1 MTTAVRRVLLQLAV
15 VFAVLVTSG
24 WVARGESP
32 PPDAYSVQLAEW
44 RQEAVAGA
52 ALPDPGAPAEEISG
66 FFTGLSAFQQLA
78 LARDYPLVVGNLNG
92 APLQLRYTANR
103 FALGEAEAG
112 ERARLEN
119 KRLTQ
124 AGRRAV
130 NRRANRYESLRT
142 PRRQILAFDPDG
154 RGRAAE
160 VLGDLDRAQ
169 RITVIVPG
177 VDNDLLNF
185 ERTRLKYSAPVGM
198 AAALHREQRK
208 VAPEVRTA
216 VIAWADYVTPNGMS
230 VAAATAELA
239 EAGAERLTG
248 LLAGLP
254 GDAPVTLVCHSYGS
268 VVCGV
273 AAAELPGR
281 VSDIVAVASPGM
293 RASSAAALD
302 TPARI
307 WATRAPDDWIADVPN
322 LSVGP
327 LGHGIDPVSP
337 EFGAL
342 PLSSRRV
349 EGHAG
354 YFEPG
359 TDSLAGFARI
369 GTGRLHEL
377 DWFTDAPYC
386 RFREDGTGGRAAAAA
401 SAPY

>member
-1 MTTAVRRVLLQLAV
+1 MLQLAV

-24 WVARGESP
+24 WVAHGGSP
-32 PPDAYSVQLAEW
+32 PPDAYSVQLGAW
-44 RQEAVAGA
+44 RKETVEGA
-52 ALPDPGAPAEEISG
+52 ALPDPRAPADEIAG
-66 FFTGLSAFQQLA
+66 FFSGLSGFQQLA

-92 APLQLRYTANR
+92 APVELRYTANSY
-103 FALGEAEAG
+103 ALAQAEAE
-112 ERARLEN
+112 ERTRLDN
-119 KRLTQ
+119 KRLTS

-130 NRRANRYESLRT
+130 NRRANRYASLRR
-142 PRRQILAFDPDG
+142 PHRQILAFDPDG

-160 VLGDLDRAQ
+160 VLGDLHRAE

-177 VDNDLLNF
+177 IDNDLLNF
-185 ERTRLKYSAPVGM
+185 ERTALKWSAPVGM
-198 AAALHREQRK
+198 ATALYREQRK
-208 VAPEVRTA
+208 AAPEVPTA
-216 VIAWADYVTPNGMS
+216 VIAWGDYVTPNGMS

-254 GDAPVTLVCHSYGS
+254 GDARTTLICHSYGS
-268 VVCGV
+268 VVCGM
-273 AAAELPGR
+273 AADELPDR

-302 TPARI
+302 TTARV

-337 EFGAL
+337 QFGAL
-342 PLSSRRV
+342 LLSSERV
-349 EGHAG
+349 SGHAG

-359 TDSLAGFARI
+359 TDSLAAFARV
-369 GTGRLHEL
+369 GTGRLGEL
-377 DWFTDAPYC
+377 GWFTDAARC
-386 RFREDGTGGRAAAAA
+386 RFRPEGTGGPAGGGAALA
-401 SAPY
+401 Y